1 MSAVCVHWGPSGFFL
16 AAGVHIFAVSSK
28 ARSRLY
34 ARHSPQLQVI
44 GVTSKRKRRKKNSTR
59 SRGWHISSQLLCGST
74 RRGSNLRVF
83 PFPHHRYTCQFFRS
97 NACFREKTES
107 GRAVTHDWLNH
118 PKRKR
123 VSGWPYAISS
133 VRCNLMFETEGN
145 EEDSEDGR
153 GPACSMPDSFL
164 YFLHTF
170 LTPGCVHTN
179 A

>member
-1 MSAVCVHWGPSGFFL
+1 MFTFSLFPRRPVLGYMHVIVLKSS
-16 AAGVHIFAVSSK
+16 VSRQK
-28 ARSRLY
+28 
-34 ARHSPQLQVI
+34 V
-44 GVTSKRKRRKKNSTR
+44 STR
-59 SRGWHISSQLLCGST
+59 SRGWHISSQLLCGPS

-153 GPACSMPDSFL
+153 WPACSMPDSLFSAL
-164 YFLHTF
+164 ILFSFFSFHFRCPRARVYYHIL
-170 LTPGCVHTN
+170 P
-179 A
+179 